1 MNEVALENIDR
12 EHLEESIIFCLSER
26 RKISFEEAIDL
37 YYNSTLANQIYK
49 GVEGIQ
55 YLDYKLLSTYLEQE
69 LAQTHA

>member
-1 MNEVALENIDR
+1 MNEVALENIYR

-26 RKISFEEAIDL
+26 LKISFEEAIDL

>member
-1 MNEVALENIDR
+1 MNEVALENIYR

-69 LAQTHA
+69 LAQAHA

>member
-1 MNEVALENIDR
+1 MNEVVLENIYR

>member
-1 MNEVALENIDR
+1 MNEVTLENIYR

>member
-1 MNEVALENIDR
+1 MNEVALENIYR

>member
-1 MNEVALENIDR
+1 MNEATLENIYR